1 MNEIQSHLVAQLAR
15 GYTFLVG
22 FSIITLILLYSG
34 LPFFGPINDITNGIS
49 GLVVFA
55 LAWNL
60 HSVLSKNWGGLATLF
75 LSAAGIGAL
84 FIAGNSVMVALGKL
98 DWQTGGMYT
107 ALGYGLIGIW
117 LLGALPALESGL
129 SMPIATI
136 ILGKWAATPM
146 TIGVLG
152 LLPLLSVVALNS
164 PIAYASMAAI
174 GVGWLLFPVWTFK
187 LSQFLA

>member
-1 MNEIQSHLVAQLAR
+1 
-15 GYTFLVG
+15 
-22 FSIITLILLYSG
+22 
-34 LPFFGPINDITNGIS
+34 
-49 GLVVFA
+49 
-55 LAWNL
+55 
-60 HSVLSKNWGGLATLF
+60 
-75 LSAAGIGAL
+75 
-84 FIAGNSVMVALGKL
+84 MVALGKL

-117 LLGALPALESGL
+117 LLGALPALDSDL
-129 SMPIATI
+129 SMPIAMI
-136 ILGKWAATPM
+136 KLGKWAATPM

-164 PIAYASMAAI
+164 PIAYASMVAI